1 MKDNKKTCWSC
12 GKIRD
17 CYKLSKKL
25 WQRLR
30 TCWSCGIVV
39 FSVAI
44 YVLYKLVN

>member
-17 CYKLSKKL
+17 GIKLGKKL
-25 WQRLR
+25 WLRLR

-39 FSVAI
+39 FSVAVYI
-44 YVLYKLVN
+44 LYKLVN